1 MTSVTDY
8 ILYNVPR
15 FSINDTMFFRYEADI
30 PALVYYDD
38 EHEAYYYPG
47 ENPLGTVTKK
57 LLVE

>member
-1 MTSVTDY
+1 
-8 ILYNVPR
+8 
-15 FSINDTMFFRYEADI
+15 MFFRYEADI